1 MEQSYLMPGQE
12 RWESF
17 RDANGVPKVR
27 YSYCSLKG
35 RLFRCVSC
43 SREEAERLEAEFAQG
58 LHTEEAYRSLREDL
72 ERRAVEE
79 MRETETTKSRVAPVS
94 LRNAVIGV
102 VALMVCVPVMCYQ
115 LLGAPEVMLLVK
127 DQQVFQG
134 EARDV
139 EQIREYLKVNEKD
152 ARAWVLLA
160 RRSVEQ
166 EDYRTALDAYRK
178 GRSLNEKVAADPEVM
193 LELTATILTLNERSA
208 FPEAKEL
215 VRKALGVDPESPRT
229 LEMAA
234 IVMLTAEDWNRCS
247 PSRVLTRRSICAL
260 RNSFARR
267 RKRRP
272 GNRKPVPAEES
283 LFGAGAPIDALGDA
297 RRSENRPSSLVRDG
311 SADCEDVFSRT
322 RALPAFPG
330 KGAVGR
336 RLR

>member
-1 MEQSYLMPGQE
+1 MTDTVLLYVVFGVMLAAAIAAILPTFLRGVHSGDEQEDEHAAFLQ
-12 RWESF
+12 
-17 RDANGVPKVR
+17 K
-27 YSYCSLKG
+27 SL
-35 RLFRCVSC
+35 
-43 SREEAERLEAEFAQG
+43 REEAERLEAEYAQG
-58 LHTEEAYRSLREDL
+58 LHTEETYRSLREDL

-79 MRETETTKSRVAPVS
+79 MRETVTTKSRVAPVS

-115 LLGAPEVMLLVK
+115 LLGAPGAPEVMLLVK

-234 IVMLTAEDWNRCS
+234 IVMLTAEDW
-247 PSRVLTRRSICAL
+247 
-260 RNSFARR
+260 
-267 RKRRP
+267 
-272 GNRKPVPAEES
+272 
-283 LFGAGAPIDALGDA
+283 
-297 RRSENRPSSLVRDG
+297 
-311 SADCEDVFSRT
+311 
-322 RALPAFPG
+322 
-330 KGAVGR
+330 KGAVPYLESMLAKSSPDTPQYL
-336 RLR
+336 RLAELLRETKEKAAGQP

>member
-1 MEQSYLMPGQE
+1 MTDTVLLYVVFGVMLVAAIAAILPTFL
-12 RWESF
+12 RA
-17 RDANGVPKVR
+17 RPNDAHEDEHAAFLRN
-27 YSYCSLKG
+27 SL
-35 RLFRCVSC
+35 
-43 SREEAERLEAEFAQG
+43 REEAERLEAEFAQG

-79 MRETETTKSRVAPVS
+79 MKETEATKSRVVPVS

-160 RRSVEQ
+160 RRSVEK
-166 EDYRTALDAYRK
+166 EDYRTALEAYRK

-234 IVMLTAEDWNRCS
+234 IVMLTAEDW
-247 PSRVLTRRSICAL
+247 
-260 RNSFARR
+260 
-267 RKRRP
+267 
-272 GNRKPVPAEES
+272 
-283 LFGAGAPIDALGDA
+283 
-297 RRSENRPSSLVRDG
+297 
-311 SADCEDVFSRT
+311 
-322 RALPAFPG
+322 
-330 KGAVGR
+330 KGAVPYLESMLAKSSPDTPQYL
-336 RLR
+336 RLAELLRETKEKAAGQP

>member
-1 MEQSYLMPGQE
+1 MTDTVLLYVVFGVMLVAAIAAILPTFL
-12 RWESF
+12 RA
-17 RDANGVPKVR
+17 RPNDAHEDEHAAFLRN
-27 YSYCSLKG
+27 SL
-35 RLFRCVSC
+35 
-43 SREEAERLEAEFAQG
+43 REEAERLEAEFAQG

-79 MRETETTKSRVAPVS
+79 MKETEATKSRVVPVS

-160 RRSVEQ
+160 RRSVET
-166 EDYRTALDAYRK
+166 EDYRTALEAYRK

-215 VRKALGVDPESPRT
+215 VRKALGVDPESPRP

-234 IVMLTAEDWNRCS
+234 IVMLTAEDW
-247 PSRVLTRRSICAL
+247 
-260 RNSFARR
+260 
-267 RKRRP
+267 
-272 GNRKPVPAEES
+272 
-283 LFGAGAPIDALGDA
+283 
-297 RRSENRPSSLVRDG
+297 
-311 SADCEDVFSRT
+311 
-322 RALPAFPG
+322 
-330 KGAVGR
+330 KGAVPYLESMLAKSSPDTPQYL
-336 RLR
+336 RLAELLRETKEKAAGQP

>member
-1 MEQSYLMPGQE
+1 
-12 RWESF
+12 
-17 RDANGVPKVR
+17 
-27 YSYCSLKG
+27 
-35 RLFRCVSC
+35 
-43 SREEAERLEAEFAQG
+43 
-58 LHTEEAYRSLREDL
+58 
-72 ERRAVEE
+72 

-234 IVMLTAEDWNRCS
+234 IVMLTAEDW
-247 PSRVLTRRSICAL
+247 
-260 RNSFARR
+260 
-267 RKRRP
+267 
-272 GNRKPVPAEES
+272 
-283 LFGAGAPIDALGDA
+283 
-297 RRSENRPSSLVRDG
+297 
-311 SADCEDVFSRT
+311 
-322 RALPAFPG
+322 
-330 KGAVGR
+330 KGAVPYLESMLAKSSPDTPQYL
-336 RLR
+336 RLAELLRETKEKAAGQP

>member
-1 MEQSYLMPGQE
+1 MTDTVLLYVVFGVMLVAAIAAILPTFL
-12 RWESF
+12 RA
-17 RDANGVPKVR
+17 RPNDAHEDEHAAFLRN
-27 YSYCSLKG
+27 SL
-35 RLFRCVSC
+35 
-43 SREEAERLEAEFAQG
+43 REEAERLEAEFAQG

-79 MRETETTKSRVAPVS
+79 MKETEATKSRVAPVS

-234 IVMLTAEDWNRCS
+234 IVMLTAEDW
-247 PSRVLTRRSICAL
+247 
-260 RNSFARR
+260 
-267 RKRRP
+267 
-272 GNRKPVPAEES
+272 
-283 LFGAGAPIDALGDA
+283 
-297 RRSENRPSSLVRDG
+297 
-311 SADCEDVFSRT
+311 
-322 RALPAFPG
+322 
-330 KGAVGR
+330 KGAVPYLESMLAKSSPDTPQYL
-336 RLR
+336 RLAELLRETKEKAAGQP

>member
-1 MEQSYLMPGQE
+1 MTDTVLLYVVFGVMLVAAIAAILPTFL
-12 RWESF
+12 RA
-17 RDANGVPKVR
+17 RPNDAHEDEHAAFLQK
-27 YSYCSLKG
+27 SL
-35 RLFRCVSC
+35 
-43 SREEAERLEAEFAQG
+43 REEAERLEAEFAQG

-234 IVMLTAEDWNRCS
+234 IVMLTAEDW
-247 PSRVLTRRSICAL
+247 
-260 RNSFARR
+260 
-267 RKRRP
+267 
-272 GNRKPVPAEES
+272 
-283 LFGAGAPIDALGDA
+283 
-297 RRSENRPSSLVRDG
+297 
-311 SADCEDVFSRT
+311 
-322 RALPAFPG
+322 
-330 KGAVGR
+330 KGAVPYLESMLAKSSPDTPQYL
-336 RLR
+336 RLAELLRETKEKAAGQP